1 MDIVLDSNVLFRMLI
16 SQGDIIELFFNS
28 NLKIFASQRLLEEFY
43 NNEKEI
49 LLKSKLSKKDF
60 QLLSSLLF
68 KRITFV
74 KLDEYKKYLPKA
86 KQLLKRHEK
95 DEDFI
100 ALCLLKRCKLWT
112 YESYL
117 FEIGFGISTK
127 DISNKLS
134 RFTNFL

>member
-1 MDIVLDSNVLFRMLI
+1 VEVVIDSNVLFRMLI
-16 SQGDIIELFFNS
+16 SQGDIIDLFFNT
-28 NLKIFASQRLLEEFY
+28 NLKIYAPHRLLEEYY

-49 LLKSKLSKKDF
+49 LSKSTLSKKDF
-60 QLLSSLLF
+60 NLLSTLLF
-68 KRITFV
+68 NRITFV
-74 KLDEYKKYLPKA
+74 TLDEYKKYLPKA
-86 KQLLKRHEK
+86 QQLLKRHEK

-127 DISNKLS
+127 EISNKLS
-134 RFTNFL
+134 